1 MKNQQGSEGQNKHTT
16 LLIIIVAAAVI
27 MVALAVI
34 VVVKSQMPVS
44 QSPDMDRT
52 SDNSEVKDDPL
63 GRGFVESNNADTIVS
78 DMEDKVAEGMFEC
91 KMTTKWTFKNGT
103 SESPNA
109 YVANVESN
117 RYTFYF
123 DVYLA
128 DTDELVYSS
137 PLVPVG
143 SELKGVTLD
152 KDLDAGEYSM
162 EVRYTLVDENYEEV
176 SNVGFMIKAFILE

>member
-1 MKNQQGSEGQNKHTT
+1 MKNQRGGRKQNNRTA
-16 LLIIIVAAAVI
+16 LLIIIIAVAVIMVAAAVI
-27 MVALAVI
+27 
-34 VVVKSQMPVS
+34 VVVISQKPVS
-44 QSPDMDRT
+44 QNPNGDT
-52 SDNSEVKDDPL
+52 ILDNSGVKEDPL
-63 GRGFVESNNADTIVS
+63 SRGFVDSKNVDTIVS
-78 DMEDKVAEGMFEC
+78 DMEDKVADGMFEC
-91 KMTTKWTFKNGT
+91 KMTTKWTFDNGT

-109 YVANVESN
+109 YVANVDSN

-128 DTDELVYSS
+128 DTGELVYSS

-143 SELKGVTLD
+143 SELRGVTLD

>member
-1 MKNQQGSEGQNKHTT
+1 MKSQQSSEKQNGRMAF
-16 LLIIIVAAAVI
+16 LVIIVAVAVIVAAV
-27 MVALAVI
+27 AVI
-34 VVVKSQMPVS
+34 VVVKSQKPAS
-44 QSPDMDRT
+44 QDLNRDNLLN
-52 SDNSEVKDDPL
+52 NSETKEDPL
-63 GRGFVESNNADTIVS
+63 GRGFVENNNTDSIVS

-91 KMTTKWTFKNGT
+91 KMTTKWTFPNGT

-109 YVANVESN
+109 YVANVTSN

-123 DVYLA
+123 DVYLE
-128 DTDELVYSS
+128 DTGEVVYSS

-143 SELKGVTLD
+143 SELRGVTLD

-176 SNVGFMIKAFILE
+176 SSAGFMIKAFILE